1 MTIGKN
7 EIEERKELLLSDI
20 KANND
25 KISALGRALE
35 ESKQLNFALT
45 GAVQQCDDFL
55 QKLDASDNQ
64 TVGQKNAPLS
74 EKSNTS
80 SSIPKK

>member
-7 EIEERKELLLSDI
+7 EIEERKELLLNDI

-25 KISALGRALE
+25 KITALNRALE
-35 ESKQLNFALT
+35 ESKQLNYALT

-64 TVGQKNAPLS
+64 TAGQKAAK
-74 EKSNTS
+74 KSNTS
-80 SSIPKK
+80 SSIPANN

>member
-64 TVGQKNAPLS
+64 TAGQKAAK
-74 EKSNTS
+74 KSNTS
-80 SSIPKK
+80 SSIPANN